1 MSPRT
6 PQQNEEIRQQSRK
19 QIIDAA
25 FELFANEGYSHTS
38 ILAIARKASVSKGLI
53 YHYFDSKES
62 ILVAIFDQMVQIG
75 EEMLDFP
82 DHFTSTDKIKQVL
95 NQTFEFIET
104 QPGLG
109 RLMIRLALQ
118 PDTMSTLK
126 PKIDEVQEAQMV
138 QHAQILEDLG
148 YENPKLEAYELGAIL
163 DGVLLGYASQGDDYP
178 LKEMKTKIMDDYVP
192 S

>member
-6 PQQNEEIRQQSRK
+6 PEQNKEIRQKTRQ

-25 FELFANEGYSHTS
+25 FERFASEGYSHTS
-38 ILAIARKASVSKGLI
+38 ISAIARKAGISKGLI
-53 YHYFDSKES
+53 YHYFDSKEA

-82 DHFTSTDKIKQVL
+82 DHFTPADKIEQVL
-95 NQTFEFIET
+95 EQTFEFIET

-109 RLMIRLALQ
+109 RLMIGLALQ

-126 PKIDEVQEAQMV
+126 PRIDEVQEAQMAQYV
-138 QHAQILEDLG
+138 QILEDLG
-148 YENPKLEAYELGAIL
+148 YEDPEREAYELGALL
-163 DGVLLGYASQGDDYP
+163 DGVLLGYASRGDDYP
-178 LKEMKTKIMDDYVP
+178 LQEMKIKIMDDYVP